1 MLGYHYVFG
10 PLKHEFYENILV
22 HQNYNKKL
30 LPHLEIDILIRI
42 KRCYMMFF
50 FIIIMLIFSIIHVRK
65 N

>member
-50 FIIIMLIFSIIHVRK
+50 FIMLIFSIIHVRK